1 MACGGI
7 ARDRHR
13 LIGSLPGHRA
23 TFLEPQLTKDNKFK
37 RIQKRGTSH
46 VIHVPLVLFI
56 AMIVALIGL
65 TIVLWSAER
74 GEDPHL
80 NVKNAGEFS
89 TLLPSI
95 VGLTQS
101 SLDPGNKIQL
111 LENGDQFFPLLL
123 RDIAAA
129 KESVHV
135 ESYIWWKGQ
144 ICDQLAHALADKAK
158 QGVEVRL
165 LVDASGGHKM
175 DKELRKLMLDSGVK
189 LVRFHRVSLANLGRL
204 NNRDHRKETIID
216 GRIGYIGGFG
226 LAEEWTGHG
235 QDKDHWRDAGLRVQG
250 PIVNRLQGA
259 FSENWI
265 EETGEIMAG
274 EKYFPHLGAAGSTQA
289 HLAYT
294 SPTGGVSSVQVL
306 YYLAIKGAKH
316 EIIIQNPYLLPDDDA
331 LQALAEA
338 VKRGVDVK
346 VMVPAAAAT
355 DSPIVQH
362 ASHHRYG
369 LLLQAGIKIF
379 EYKKTLLH
387 QKVIV
392 VDGVWSCVGSTNFDR
407 RALQLNDEVSMGVL
421 DAGLAS
427 QLKAVFEDDLKF
439 CEQRS
444 LDEWQHRGLWHKAED
459 GLAYMASSQ
468 L

>member
-1 MACGGI
+1 MK
-7 ARDRHR
+7 
-13 LIGSLPGHRA
+13 
-23 TFLEPQLTKDNKFK
+23 ETKQKSKWIEK
-37 RIQKRGTSH
+37 RRGSH
-46 VIHVPLVLFI
+46 VIRVPIILFAALVL
-56 AMIVALIGL
+56 AVIGL

-74 GEDPHL
+74 GTNPHL
-80 NVKNAGEFS
+80 NVKNAGDFS
-89 TLLPSI
+89 ALLPSI
-95 VGLTQS
+95 VGLTGS
-101 SLDPGNKIQL
+101 SLDGGNQVQL

-123 RDIAAA
+123 RDIAGA
-129 KESVHV
+129 KQSVHV
-135 ESYIWWKGQ
+135 ESYIWWKGA
-144 ICDQLAHALADKAK
+144 ICDQLARAMAAKAK
-158 QGVEVRL
+158 EGVEVRL
-165 LVDASGGHKM
+165 LIDASGGHKM
-175 DKELRKLMLDSGVK
+175 DKELAKLMLDAGVR
-189 LVRFHRVSLANLGRL
+189 LVRFHPPTLANLGRL
-204 NNRDHRKETIID
+204 NNRDHRKEMIID
-216 GRIGYIGGFG
+216 GRIGYIGGYGF
-226 LAEEWTGHG
+226 AAEWTGNG
-235 QDKDHWRDAGLRVQG
+235 QDKDHWRDAGLRVEG
-250 PIVNRLQGA
+250 PIVNRMQGA

-274 EKYFPHLGAAGSTQA
+274 EKYFPHLGAVGATPA

-306 YYLAIKGAKH
+306 YYLAIKAARH

-331 LQALAEA
+331 LQALEEA

-346 VMVPAAAAT
+346 IMVPATTST

-369 LLLQAGIKIF
+369 LLLQKGIKIW

-387 QKVIV
+387 QKVII

-427 QLKAVFEDDLKF
+427 QLKAVFADDLKF
-439 CEQRS
+439 CEERHF
-444 LDEWQHRGLWHKAED
+444 DEWKHRGIWHKAED
-459 GLAYMASSQ
+459 GLAYLASSQ

>member
-1 MACGGI
+1 
-7 ARDRHR
+7 
-13 LIGSLPGHRA
+13 
-23 TFLEPQLTKDNKFK
+23 LTKQTKSK
-37 RIQKRGTSH
+37 WIEKRGTSH
-46 VIHVPLVLFI
+46 VIRVPLVLFI

-74 GEDPHL
+74 GEDPQL
-80 NVKNAGEFS
+80 NVKNGGEFS

-123 RDIAAA
+123 RDITAA

-135 ESYIWWKGQ
+135 ESYIWWKGD
-144 ICDQLAHALADKAK
+144 ICSQLAHALAAK
-158 QGVEVRL
+158 SKEGLEVRL

-175 DKELRKLMLDSGVK
+175 DDQLRKLMLDSGVK
-189 LVRFHRVSLANLGRL
+189 LVRFHRPTLANLGRL

-226 LAEEWTGHG
+226 LAEEWTGHA
-235 QDKDHWRDAGLRVQG
+235 QDKDHWRDAGLRVEG

-274 EKYFPHLGAAGSTQA
+274 EKYFPHLPAAGSTQA

-306 YYLAIKGAKH
+306 YYLAIKGAKR

-331 LQALAEA
+331 MQALAEA
-338 VKRGVDVK
+338 VKRGVNVK
-346 VMVPAAAAT
+346 IMVPATTST

-369 LLLQAGIKIF
+369 LLLQNGIKIW

-387 QKVIV
+387 QKVII

-427 QLKAVFEDDLKF
+427 QLKSIFNDDLKF
-439 CEQRS
+439 CEERHF
-444 LDEWQHRGLWHKAED
+444 DEWQHRGIWHKAED
-459 GLAYMASSQ
+459 GLAYLASSQ